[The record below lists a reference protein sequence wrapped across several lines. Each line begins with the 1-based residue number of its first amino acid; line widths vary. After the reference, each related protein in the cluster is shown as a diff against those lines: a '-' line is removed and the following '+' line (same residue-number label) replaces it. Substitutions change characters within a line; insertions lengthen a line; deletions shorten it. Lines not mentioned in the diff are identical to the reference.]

1 MICVLAGGV
10 GAARLLNGLKD
21 VLPAEEITAIVNT
34 GDDVIMH
41 GLYIC
46 PDLDTVTY
54 TLAGVNNTET
64 GWGLKGETWL
74 AMESLKKL
82 GGETWFNLG
91 DRDLATHLYR
101 TGRLSE
107 GAGLKE
113 VTAEI
118 TSSMGI
124 GVNLLPMTENR
135 VETMVTLLE
144 SENEVSFQEY
154 FVKYRHDVA
163 ISSVRFNGSKEAKAT
178 PGVIDVIN
186 KAEIV
191 IIAPSN
197 PLVSIAPIFSVP
209 EISKAI
215 KARKK
220 DTVAVS
226 PIVAGA
232 AIKGPADRLLNEL
245 GHEASVEGV
254 AKYYQDW
261 ISALVIDTA
270 DFERAKG
277 IESLGINCVVTET
290 VMADSQIAA
299 SLGSTLLG
307 LKDEFL

>member
-34 GDDVIMH
+34 GDDVVMH

-101 TGRLSE
+101 TDRLSE
-107 GAGLKE
+107 GAGLKQI
-113 VTAEI
+113 TAEI
-118 TSSMGI
+118 TSAMGI
-124 GVNLLPMTENR
+124 SVNLLPMTEDR
-135 VETMVTLLE
+135 LETMVTLLGSDDE
-144 SENEVSFQEY
+144 ISFQEY
-154 FVKYRHDVA
+154 FVKHHHDVPV
-163 ISSVRFNGSKEAKAT
+163 SSVRFNGSKEAKAT

-186 KAEIV
+186 EAEIV

-299 SLGSTLLG
+299 SLGSTLLE
-307 LKDEFL
+307 LKR

>member
-118 TSSMGI
+118 ASSMGI

-307 LKDEFL
+307 LKR

>member
-34 GDDVIMH
+34 GDDAIMH

-46 PDLDTVTY
+46 PDIDTVTY
-54 TLAGVNNTET
+54 TLAGMNNTET
-64 GWGLKGETWL
+64 GWGVKGEAWL
-74 AMESLKKL
+74 AMESLEKL

-91 DRDLATHLYR
+91 DRDLGTHLYR

-124 GVNLLPMTENR
+124 RVDLLPMTENR

-144 SENEVSFQEY
+144 SGDEISFQEY
-154 FVKYRHDVA
+154 FVKHRHAVS
-163 ISSVRFNGSKEAKAT
+163 ISSVRFNDSLEAKAT
-178 PGVIDVIN
+178 PGVVDAIN
-186 KAEIV
+186 EAEII

-197 PLVSIAPIFSVP
+197 PIVSIAPIFSIP
-209 EISKAI
+209 EISDAI
-215 KARKK
+215 KGRKK

-232 AIKGPADRLLNEL
+232 ALKGPADRLLNEL

-254 AKYYQDW
+254 AKYYQDR
-261 ISALVIDTA
+261 INTLVIDIA
-270 DFERAKG
+270 DADSAKN

-290 VMADSQIAA
+290 VMTDSQIAA
-299 SLGSTLLG
+299 SLGSILLG
-307 LKDEFL
+307 LRR

>member
-82 GGETWFNLG
+82 GGEAWFNLG
-91 DRDLATHLYR
+91 DKDLATHLYR

-261 ISALVIDTA
+261 ISALVIDNA

-307 LKDEFL
+307 LKR

>member
-107 GAGLKE
+107 GVGLKE

-118 TSSMGI
+118 ASSMGI

-154 FVKYRHDVA
+154 FVKYRHNVA

-261 ISALVIDTA
+261 ISALVIDNA
-270 DFERAKG
+270 DFERAEG

-307 LKDEFL
+307 LKR

>member
-261 ISALVIDTA
+261 ISALVIDNA
-270 DFERAKG
+270 DFERAKD

-299 SLGSTLLG
+299 SLGSTLLE
-307 LKDEFL
+307 LKR

>member
-21 VLPAEEITAIVNT
+21 VVPAEEITAIVNT
-34 GDDVIMH
+34 GDDAIMH

-46 PDLDTVTY
+46 PDIDTVTY
-54 TLAGVNNTET
+54 TLAGVNNIET

-82 GGETWFNLG
+82 GGKTWFNLG
-91 DRDLATHLYR
+91 DKDLATHMYR
-101 TGRLSE
+101 TDRLSE

-113 VTAEI
+113 ITAEI
-118 TSSMGI
+118 TSAMGI
-124 GVNLLPMTENR
+124 CVNLLPMSENR

-144 SENEVSFQEY
+144 SGDEISFQEY
-154 FVKYRHDVA
+154 FVKHRHDVP
-163 ISSVRFNGSKEAKAT
+163 ISSVRFNGSAEAQAT
-178 PGVIDVIN
+178 PEVVDAIKD
-186 KAEIV
+186 AEII

-197 PLVSIAPIFSVP
+197 PLVSIAPIFSIA
-209 EISKAI
+209 EISDAV

-220 DTVAVS
+220 DVVAVS
-226 PIVAGA
+226 PIIAGA
-232 AIKGPADRLLNEL
+232 ALKGPADRLLNEL

-261 ISALVIDTA
+261 ISTLVIDTA
-270 DFERAKG
+270 DFDSAKA
-277 IESLGINCVVTET
+277 IESLGVNCVVTET
-290 VMADSQIAA
+290 VMSDSQIAA

-307 LKDEFL
+307 LRR